1 MKNTYYNGWI
11 LFLVLCFVNALL
23 AFSFNYLFVSDI
35 LYYQTYG
42 EQLALSRIDKM
53 LEFSKKWEW
62 LGYISMPIILFI
74 RVAFVSLCLYIGI
87 FFVEIDLKLS
97 KLFKIALLSEFVY
110 FLSGFAKL
118 IVFIFF
124 KEISTLNDLQ
134 FTPFSLLNIFDKD
147 VIDPLFVPPLGMLN
161 IFTVA
166 YFLVLA
172 WLLKDLINEEKED
185 PSQKYGGALKL
196 VVTSYGSGLLL
207 WVVLGMFLTLNLN

>member
-1 MKNTYYNGWI
+1 MKNSYHNGWI

-53 LEFSKKWEW
+53 VELSKKWEW
-62 LGYISMPIILFI
+62 LGYVSIPIILFV
-74 RVAFVSLCLYIGI
+74 RVAFTSLCLYIGI
-87 FFVEIDLKLS
+87 FFVEIDLKFS
-97 KLFKIALLSEFVY
+97 VLFKIALLAEFVY
-110 FLSGFAKL
+110 FVSGFAKL

-124 KEISTLNDLQ
+124 KEVSTLNDLQ
-134 FTPFSLLNIFDKD
+134 FTPFSLLNIFDKNA
-147 VIDPLFVPPLGMLN
+147 IDPLFVHPLGMLN
-161 IFTVA
+161 IFNLV

-172 WLLKDLINEEKED
+172 WLLKDLINEEKENL
-185 PSQKYGGALKL
+185 SQKYGGALKL